1 MNDPQV
7 VALVYT
13 VEHGDSVSYED
24 AKPLRN
30 FQTPEFN
37 LTVEDKIARFELR
50 KFYAHEDE
58 ALQAIEPFIRQWEF
72 ETGIRWGPNSFS
84 LRFKEPEIID
94 RNPPP
99 PEPGTIQPGG
109 SIVVSGA
116 TIRASGGVILGFPH
130 YPPPPAG
137 GSVDPDD
144 DFVAMMK
151 SRHDRYRLGR
161 TTLPDAANFCVT
173 VLQKKY
179 GGRPAAA
186 RECGISK
193 KILDKISELSAE
205 KGGEDARKAAG
216 TDVEFTSEEK
226 RFLNEA
232 LKTII
237 IRAAQVAADS
247 SQRQPQITMAD
258 LPTL

>member
-7 VALVYT
+7 VALIYA
-13 VEHGDSVSYED
+13 VEHGNSVSYKD

-30 FQTPEFN
+30 FQTPEFD
-37 LTVEDKIARFELR
+37 LTMEDKVARFAFR
-50 KFYAHEDE
+50 KFYATKDE
-58 ALQAIEPFIRQWEF
+58 ALKTIEPFIRQWEF
-72 ETGIRWGPNSFS
+72 ETEIRWGPNSFS
-84 LRFKEPEIID
+84 LRFKEAEIID
-94 RNPPP
+94 RDPPP
-99 PEPGTIQPGG
+99 PDP
-109 SIVVSGA
+109 GA
-116 TIRASGGVILGFPH
+116 TGPRTVGHVLSNVVAGASVILDMPH
-130 YPPPPAG
+130 YPPPPSG

-151 SRHDRYRLGR
+151 SRYVRYRLGR

-173 VLQKKY
+173 VLQEKY
-179 GGRPAAA
+179 GGRSAAA

-193 KILDKISELSAE
+193 KILNKVSELSAE

-216 TDVEFTSEEK
+216 ADIEFTSEEK

-232 LKTII
+232 LKNII

-247 SQRQPQITMAD
+247 SQRHPQLTMAD
-258 LPTL
+258 LPKL